1 MEEKNKIIGVTAGA
15 FDLCHAGHMLMFQEA
30 KKKCDF
36 LIVLL
41 QEDPSIT
48 DASYRGKKK
57 HTPIQSLEERK
68 IILKGVSYID
78 SLIIYKTE
86 EDLYKKLVS
95 LSKKHKD
102 SLRRFI
108 GADWKGKNFT
118 GKDLPIKTVF
128 NSRNHSYSTTEL
140 IERIKKM
147 KN

>member
-1 MEEKNKIIGVTAGA
+1 MGACLIKFYIEKNKKMEEKNKVIGVTAGA

-68 IILKGVSYID
+68 IILKG
-78 SLIIYKTE
+78 K
-86 EDLYKKLVS
+86 
-95 LSKKHKD
+95 
-102 SLRRFI
+102 
-108 GADWKGKNFT
+108 
-118 GKDLPIKTVF
+118 
-128 NSRNHSYSTTEL
+128 
-140 IERIKKM
+140 
-147 KN
+147 